1 MEKGLE
7 SQEKVTVLFP
17 QKEPIYRYKHTL
29 RSRYGETDQMGYVY
43 YGRYLEYFEESRTEM
58 IRSLGFPYT
67 KLEENG
73 VMLPVIHTEVDYKAP
88 VFYDELM
95 RIEVLL
101 FDIPTVK
108 LETYYKVFTD
118 RMEKPHIMG
127 KVSLCFMKEEN
138 RKPCRAPSDFIDNLT
153 SAIKS

>member
-1 MEKGLE
+1 MIPSED
-7 SQEKVTVLFP
+7 
-17 QKEPIYRYKHTL
+17 PIYCYSHSL

-95 RIEVLL
+95 TIKVMLFEV
-101 FDIPTVK
+101 PTVK
-108 LETYYKVFTD
+108 LETYYEVYTE
-118 RMEKPHIMG
+118 RREQPHIIG
-127 KVSLCFMKEEN
+127 QVSLCFMKEEN
-138 RKPCRAPSDFIDNLT
+138 RKPCRAPADFISNLE
-153 SAIKS
+153 SAI

>member
-1 MEKGLE
+1 
-7 SQEKVTVLFP
+7 VFP
-17 QKEPIYRYKHTL
+17 SKDPIYSYKHQL

-67 KLEENG
+67 KLEESG
-73 VMLPVIHTEVDYKAP
+73 VMLPVVHTEVDYKAP

-95 RIEVLL
+95 TIEVVL
-101 FDIPTVK
+101 FEVPSVK

-118 RMEKPHIMG
+118 RRNSPHIQG
-127 KVSLCFMKEEN
+127 KVTLCFMKEET
-138 RKPCRAPSDFIDNLT
+138 RKPCRAPSMFIDNLT
-153 SAIKS
+153 SNI